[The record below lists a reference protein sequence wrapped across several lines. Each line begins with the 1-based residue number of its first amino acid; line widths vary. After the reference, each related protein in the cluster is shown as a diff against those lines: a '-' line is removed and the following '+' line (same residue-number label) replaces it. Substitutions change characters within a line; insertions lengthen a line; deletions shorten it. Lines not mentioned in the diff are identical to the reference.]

1 MSIDERSD
9 QPGAPMQH
17 STRSSR
23 RRVTRPL
30 ATVVLQCP
38 HPLSLLIESAARE
51 CPPGHAGA
59 LAELLTIALQKAPS
73 RGIFEPGQRDESE
86 LSAQIESIA
95 KKHLDLNATRAAY
108 RKSLDDAGLEFAPRD
123 RIATSGND
131 LRRVSDTAHYYAGL
145 AFGLAFGFGYR
156 TS

>member
-1 MSIDERSD
+1 M
-9 QPGAPMQH
+9 PH
-17 STRSSR
+17 STLSTR
-23 RRVTRPL
+23 RRATRPL

-51 CPPGHAGA
+51 CPAGHAGA
-59 LAELLTIALQKAPS
+59 LAELLTLALQKAPS

-86 LSAQIESIA
+86 LSIQIENIA
-95 KKHLDLNATRAAY
+95 KRHLELDATHAAY
-108 RKSLDDAGLEFAPRD
+108 KKSLDEAGLDFAPRD
-123 RIATSGND
+123 RIATSAND
-131 LRRVSDTAHYYAGL
+131 LRSVSDTAHYYAGL